1 MIDNITFKGE
11 NMGTYTEKL
20 DEIKTLIEK
29 LQKESP
35 KQTAAFNQFMMS
47 VEKPGALGSKDKDL
61 INVALAIAAQCE
73 WCIALHIKGALSH
86 GASREEVIDA
96 AMQAVLMHG
105 GPALMYMIPVEKALD
120 EFTGA

>member
-1 MIDNITFKGE
+1 
-11 NMGTYTEKL
+11 MGPYTEKL
-20 DEIKTLIEK
+20 NEVKELVER

-47 VEKPGALGSKDKDL
+47 VEKPGAIGSKEKEL
-61 INVALAIAAQCE
+61 INVALSIAAQCE
-73 WCIALHIKGALSH
+73 WCIALHVKGALTN

-120 EFTGA
+120 EFIEN